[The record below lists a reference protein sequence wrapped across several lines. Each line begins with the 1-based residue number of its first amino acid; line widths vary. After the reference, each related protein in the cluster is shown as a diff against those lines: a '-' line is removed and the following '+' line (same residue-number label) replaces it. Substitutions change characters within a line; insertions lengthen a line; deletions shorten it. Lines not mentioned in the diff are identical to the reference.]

1 MTTLD
6 GRRART
12 SARGGSRPP
21 VFGPPAGLPRRGRIR
36 FVDVPPRRCLAIEGE
51 GAPGG
56 AEFQA
61 AVGALYS
68 TIYPLH
74 FLVRDHGAESRVGAL
89 EALWERRDGAAG
101 WLSGEFAPFDAEAWR
116 WTLLIEI
123 PAAARDE
130 DVASAMAVAR
140 RKHPSPALSRL
151 VVVTIREGPSIE
163 AMHVGP
169 YATEPETLEQMADQ
183 ATEAGLEPH
192 GAHHEIYLGDPRRS
206 QPERLRTVLRQP
218 VRAAAGSPR

>member
-1 MTTLD
+1 
-6 GRRART
+6 
-12 SARGGSRPP
+12 

-51 GAPGG
+51 GPPGG
-56 AEFQA
+56 AEFQV

-74 FLVRDHGAESRVGAL
+74 FLLRDHGATTRIGAL
-89 EALWERRDGAAG
+89 EALWERQDGHSG
-101 WLSGEFAPFDAEAWR
+101 WLAGEFAPFDAASWR

-123 PAAARDE
+123 PEEASDE

-140 RKHPSPALSRL
+140 RKHPGPALSRL
-151 VVVTIREGPSIE
+151 VVMTVREGPAIE

-169 YATEPETLEQMADQ
+169 YATEPETLEQMAAM
-183 ATEAGLEPH
+183 ATEAGFEAH

-218 VRAAAGSPR
+218 LRPAAGSPR